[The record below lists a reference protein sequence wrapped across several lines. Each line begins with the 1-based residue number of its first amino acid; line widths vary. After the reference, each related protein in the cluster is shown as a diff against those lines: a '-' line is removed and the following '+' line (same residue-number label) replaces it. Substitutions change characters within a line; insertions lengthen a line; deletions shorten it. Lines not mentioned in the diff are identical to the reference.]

1 MKKILA
7 ILLIPGFSLGQD
19 YSFSSANIS
28 GNLNAETLTVDNVVV
43 DNSTIGYI
51 SDTDLITVSDGL
63 LTVTGD
69 LTTLSDKNLK
79 INIESLGSVLTKL
92 IKLNPKSYTIN
103 NDLDQKIKIGLLAQE
118 VEQVFPE
125 LVDKTGEYM
134 AVNYQALIPVLIN
147 ALNEQANRN
156 KSLIHRIEVLRS
168 KIE

>member
-79 INIESLGSVLTKL
+79 INIESLG
-92 IKLNPKSYTIN
+92 LNFRY
-103 NDLDQKIKIGLLAQE
+103 
-118 VEQVFPE
+118 
-125 LVDKTGEYM
+125 
-134 AVNYQALIPVLIN
+134 
-147 ALNEQANRN
+147 
-156 KSLIHRIEVLRS
+156 
-168 KIE
+168 